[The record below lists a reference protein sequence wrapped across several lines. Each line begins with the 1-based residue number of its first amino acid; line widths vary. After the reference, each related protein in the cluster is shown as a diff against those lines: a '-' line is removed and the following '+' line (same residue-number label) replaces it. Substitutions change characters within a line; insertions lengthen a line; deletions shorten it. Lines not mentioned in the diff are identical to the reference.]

1 MLTLIQESKQD
12 IRKRNAHMSKN
23 RIHLNKHGINKI
35 IPKKKSQ
42 IYDVWRRF
50 KRNKLAIVGLVIF
63 IILCVAA
70 LSAPFFFDY
79 QVDVIGVNVQQRL
92 QPPSFKYWFGTDD
105 MGRNI
110 FARVVWGARLSLFIG
125 LTSATFALLLGGF
138 FGTIAGYF
146 GGQIDNFIMRT
157 MDVFQAIP
165 ATLLAISI
173 SAALGP
179 STINVI
185 IAISVSFCPSFAR
198 VARAPILIV
207 RQTEYVEAA
216 KSIGAKPSTIML
228 SEIIPN
234 CLAPIIVQTTL
245 SVAIMILITSGLS
258 FLGLGVQPP
267 EPEWG
272 SMLAASRSHIR
283 DNSYIAFF
291 PGLAIMITILSLNLL
306 GDGLRDALDPR
317 LK

>member
-1 MLTLIQESKQD
+1 MIESTKNKKRSD
-12 IRKRNAHMSKN
+12 IDSMVR
-23 RIHLNKHGINKI
+23 
-35 IPKKKSQ
+35 PKKNGQ
-42 IYDVWRRF
+42 LYEVWRRF
-50 KRNKLAIVGLVIF
+50 KRNKMAIFGLVIF
-63 IILCVAA
+63 ILLCLVA
-70 LSAPFFFDY
+70 LTAPLFFDY
-79 QVDVIGVNVQQRL
+79 QTDVLGIDVMQRL
-92 QPPSFKYWFGTDD
+92 QQPSSVYWFGTDD

-110 FARVVWGARLSLFIG
+110 FARVIWGARLSLFIG

-146 GGQIDNFIMRT
+146 GGRLENIIMRT

-173 SAALGP
+173 AAALGP

-207 RQTEYVEAA
+207 RQAEYIEAA
-216 KSIGAKPSTIML
+216 KSIGAKSRTIIL
-228 SEIIPN
+228 NEIIPN

-283 DNSYIAFF
+283 DNSYMALF

>member
-1 MLTLIQESKQD
+1 
-12 IRKRNAHMSKN
+12 MSNITKN
-23 RIHLNKHGINKI
+23 YSFQRL

-42 IYDVWRRF
+42 LYDVWRRF
-50 KRNKLAIVGLVIF
+50 RRNKLAIIGLCIF
-63 IILCVAA
+63 IMLCIAA
-70 LSAPFFFDY
+70 ISAPIFFDY

-92 QPPSFKYWFGTDD
+92 QPPSLTHWFGTDD

-110 FARVVWGARLSLFIG
+110 FARVIWGSRLSLFIG

-138 FGTIAGYF
+138 LGTIAGYF
-146 GGQIDNFIMRT
+146 GGHIDNLIMRT

-179 STINVI
+179 STFNVI

-216 KSIGAKPSTIML
+216 KSIGARPSTIMIN
-228 SEIIPN
+228 EIIPN

>member
-1 MLTLIQESKQD
+1 MNDL
-12 IRKRNAHMSKN
+12 AKN
-23 RIHLNKHGINKI
+23 YNKI
-35 IPKKKSQ
+35 KIDRKPTSKKKGRLHE
-42 IYDVWRRF
+42 VWRRF
-50 KRNKLAIVGLVIF
+50 RRNKLAIIGLLIF
-63 IILCVAA
+63 ILLCLLAIT
-70 LSAPFFFDY
+70 APLLFDY
-79 QVDVIGVNVQQRL
+79 QTDVIGINVQQRL
-92 QPPSFKYWFGTDD
+92 QRPSSVYWFGTDD

-110 FARVVWGARLSLFIG
+110 FARVIWGSRLSLFIG
-125 LTSATFALLLGGF
+125 LTSATFALLVGGF
-138 FGTIAGYF
+138 LGTIAGYF
-146 GGQIDNFIMRT
+146 GGKLENFIMRT

-173 SAALGP
+173 AAALGP

-185 IAISVSFCPSFAR
+185 IAISISFCPSFAR

-207 RQTEYVEAA
+207 RQAEYIEAA
-216 KSIGAKPSTIML
+216 KSIGAKARTIIFH
-228 SEIIPN
+228 EVIPN

-283 DNSYIAFF
+283 DYSYIALF

>member
-1 MLTLIQESKQD
+1 MTELAKKDSSLKTDRNFRTSKKGQL
-12 IRKRNAHMSKN
+12 HE
-23 RIHLNKHGINKI
+23 
-35 IPKKKSQ
+35 
-42 IYDVWRRF
+42 VWRRF
-50 KRNKLAIVGLVIF
+50 KRNKMAIFGLMIF
-63 IILCVAA
+63 ILLCILA
-70 LSAPFFFDY
+70 LTAPLFFDY
-79 QVDVIGVNVQQRL
+79 QTDVIGVNVQQRL
-92 QPPSFKYWFGTDD
+92 QSPSSLYWFGTDD

-110 FARVVWGARLSLFIG
+110 FARVIWGSRLSLFIG
-125 LTSATFALLLGGF
+125 LTSATFALIIGGF
-138 FGTIAGYF
+138 LGTIAGYF
-146 GGQIDNFIMRT
+146 GGKLENIIMRT

-173 SAALGP
+173 AAALGP
-179 STINVI
+179 STFNVI
-185 IAISVSFCPSFAR
+185 IAISISFCPSFAR

-207 RQTEYVEAA
+207 RQAEYIEAA
-216 KSIGAKPSTIML
+216 KSIGAKARTIIL
-228 SEIIPN
+228 NEVIPN
-234 CLAPIIVQTTL
+234 SLAPIIVQTTL

-283 DNSYIAFF
+283 DYSYIALF

>member
-1 MLTLIQESKQD
+1 M
-12 IRKRNAHMSKN
+12 
-23 RIHLNKHGINKI
+23 
-35 IPKKKSQ
+35 
-42 IYDVWRRF
+42 
-50 KRNKLAIVGLVIF
+50 AIFGLMIF
-63 IILCVAA
+63 ILLCILA
-70 LSAPFFFDY
+70 LTAPLFFDY
-79 QVDVIGVNVQQRL
+79 QTDVIGVNVQQRL
-92 QPPSFKYWFGTDD
+92 QSPSSLYWFGTDD

-110 FARVVWGARLSLFIG
+110 FARVIWGSRLSLFIG
-125 LTSATFALLLGGF
+125 LTSATFALIIGGF
-138 FGTIAGYF
+138 LGTIAGYF
-146 GGQIDNFIMRT
+146 GGKLENIIMRT

-173 SAALGP
+173 AAALGP
-179 STINVI
+179 STSNVI
-185 IAISVSFCPSFAR
+185 IAISISFCPSFAR

-207 RQTEYVEAA
+207 RQAEYIEAA
-216 KSIGAKPSTIML
+216 KSIGAKARTIIL
-228 SEIIPN
+228 NEVIPN
-234 CLAPIIVQTTL
+234 SLAPIIVQTTL

-283 DNSYIAFF
+283 DYSYIALF

>member
-1 MLTLIQESKQD
+1 MTELAKKDSSLKNDHKFRTSKKGQL
-12 IRKRNAHMSKN
+12 HE
-23 RIHLNKHGINKI
+23 
-35 IPKKKSQ
+35 
-42 IYDVWRRF
+42 VWRRF
-50 KRNKLAIVGLVIF
+50 KRNKMAIFGLMIF
-63 IILCVAA
+63 ILLCILA
-70 LSAPFFFDY
+70 LTAPLFFDY
-79 QVDVIGVNVQQRL
+79 QTDVIGVNVQQRL
-92 QPPSFKYWFGTDD
+92 QSPSSLYWFGTDD

-110 FARVVWGARLSLFIG
+110 FARVIWGSRLSLFIG
-125 LTSATFALLLGGF
+125 LTSATFALIVGGF
-138 FGTIAGYF
+138 LGTIAGYF
-146 GGQIDNFIMRT
+146 GGRLENIIMRT
-157 MDVFQAIP
+157 MDIFQAIP

-173 SAALGP
+173 AAALGP

-185 IAISVSFCPSFAR
+185 IAISISFCPSFAR

-207 RQTEYVEAA
+207 RQAEYIEAA
-216 KSIGAKPSTIML
+216 KSIGAKARTIIL
-228 SEIIPN
+228 NEVIPN

-283 DNSYIAFF
+283 DYSYIAMF

>member
-1 MLTLIQESKQD
+1 MIESTS
-12 IRKRNAHMSKN
+12 NKN
-23 RIHLNKHGINKI
+23 RSDINSMVR
-35 IPKKKSQ
+35 PKKNGQ
-42 IYDVWRRF
+42 LFEVWRRF
-50 KRNKLAIVGLVIF
+50 KRNKMAIFGLVIF
-63 IILCVAA
+63 ILLCLVA
-70 LSAPFFFDY
+70 LTAPLFFDY
-79 QVDVIGVNVQQRL
+79 QKDVLGIDVMQRL
-92 QPPSFKYWFGTDD
+92 QQPSSVYWFGTDD

-110 FARVVWGARLSLFIG
+110 FARVLWGARLSLFIG

-146 GGQIDNFIMRT
+146 GGRLENIIMRS

-173 SAALGP
+173 AAALGP

-207 RQTEYVEAA
+207 RQAEYIEAA
-216 KSIGAKPSTIML
+216 KSIGAKSRTIIL
-228 SEIIPN
+228 NEIIPN

-283 DNSYIAFF
+283 DNSYMALF